1 MNTKLIEKIKRSA
14 IKGRL
19 GDFICNFIAV
29 VLGIAITFVGSDMI
43 QEHNKKKE
51 VAQALQLV
59 KSELLINRE
68 TIEEMMKIEKINKEG
83 ACYLLQYKDKMNEA
97 SSDSLNYY
105 GYFPFQSQ
113 DFLPVTDAM
122 EMLRASSVMQ
132 NIKNKELAVEIIQ
145 AYAVIKNAHLF
156 YEGFS
161 KAKETGVEKC
171 VSQQEFRKISNEN
184 KSLRETW
191 EFTLHLPEGLAAI
204 RQIPFI
210 HDDPHLTYRHYMEL
224 IDKTITFIDK
234 EYN

>member
-105 GYFPFQSQ
+105 GYFHSNHKIFFRSPMLWKCSELLLSCKILKTKS
-113 DFLPVTDAM
+113 FLSK
-122 EMLRASSVMQ
+122 SSRPM
-132 NIKNKELAVEIIQ
+132 
-145 AYAVIKNAHLF
+145 
-156 YEGFS
+156 
-161 KAKETGVEKC
+161 
-171 VSQQEFRKISNEN
+171 
-184 KSLRETW
+184 
-191 EFTLHLPEGLAAI
+191 P
-204 RQIPFI
+204 
-210 HDDPHLTYRHYMEL
+210 
-224 IDKTITFIDK
+224 
-234 EYN
+234 

>member
-1 MNTKLIEKIKRSA
+1 MKKKLIEKIKRSA

-19 GDFICNFIAV
+19 GDFTCNFIAV

-51 VAQALQLV
+51 VTQALQLV

-68 TIEEMMKIEKINKEG
+68 TIEEMMKIEIFNKEG

-113 DFLPVTDAM
+113 NFLPVTDAM

-132 NIKNKELAVEIIQ
+132 NIKNK
-145 AYAVIKNAHLF
+145 YCKGN
-156 YEGFS
+156 
-161 KAKETGVEKC
+161 T
-171 VSQQEFRKISNEN
+171 KISN
-184 KSLRETW
+184 R
-191 EFTLHLPEGLAAI
+191 
-204 RQIPFI
+204 
-210 HDDPHLTYRHYMEL
+210 
-224 IDKTITFIDK
+224 
-234 EYN
+234 

>member
-161 KAKETGVEKC
+161 KAKETAVEKC

-184 KSLRETW
+184 KSLREIL
-191 EFTLHLPEGLAAI
+191 EFTI
-204 RQIPFI
+204 RSEE
-210 HDDPHLTYRHYMEL
+210 RRVG
-224 IDKTITFIDK
+224 K
-234 EYN
+234 ECRSRWSPYH

>member
-1 MNTKLIEKIKRSA
+1 MKKKLIEKIKRSA

-19 GDFICNFIAV
+19 GDFTCNFIAV

-51 VAQALQLV
+51 VTQALQLV
-59 KSELLINRE
+59 KSELLINWE
-68 TIEEMMKIEKINKEG
+68 TIEG

-113 DFLPVTDAM
+113 NFPPVTDAM

-145 AYAVIKNAHLF
+145 
-156 YEGFS
+156 S
-161 KAKETGVEKC
+161 KRHGD
-171 VSQQEFRKISNEN
+171 RKVYQSARI
-184 KSLRETW
+184 
-191 EFTLHLPEGLAAI
+191 
-204 RQIPFI
+204 
-210 HDDPHLTYRHYMEL
+210 
-224 IDKTITFIDK
+224 
-234 EYN
+234 

>member
-145 AYAVIKNAHLF
+145 AYAVIKSAHLF

-191 EFTLHLPEGLAAI
+191 DFTLHLPEGLAA
-204 RQIPFI
+204 
-210 HDDPHLTYRHYMEL
+210 
-224 IDKTITFIDK
+224 
-234 EYN
+234 